1 MPAAFPGFMHSGQTC
16 YFRDRPVLCVGRYP
30 RAAWQGLDGTAL
42 ASSDPENF
50 GDCAGQVF
58 EVINGTPHEPPYP
71 YIYIQ
76 VQNNAPTRPEIP
88 TFTGR
93 NFVEIEVTPPA
104 GGSVVN

>member
-1 MPAAFPGFMHSGQTC
+1 M
-16 YFRDRPVLCVGRYP
+16 LCVGRYP